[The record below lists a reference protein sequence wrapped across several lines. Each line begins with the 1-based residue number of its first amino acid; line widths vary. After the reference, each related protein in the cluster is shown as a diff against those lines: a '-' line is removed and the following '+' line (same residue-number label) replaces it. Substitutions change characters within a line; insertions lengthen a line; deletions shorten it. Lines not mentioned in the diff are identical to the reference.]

1 MYKDIIWLCREI
13 KTGTYADGYPI
24 TKPRKTKVFANQ
36 KSTGTAEF
44 YAALQNGIRMS
55 VVFEVFA
62 MDYDGQ
68 ETVEHNEKTYKVQ
81 RTYSKGEDRLELH
94 CSEVI

>member
-1 MYKDIIWLCREI
+1 MYKDVIWLCREV
-13 KTGTYADGYPI
+13 KTGADADGYPI
-24 TKPRKTKVFANQ
+24 TKMRKIKVFANQ
-36 KSTGTAEF
+36 KSAGTAEF

-55 VVFEVFA
+55 AVFEVFC

-68 ETVEHNEKTYKVQ
+68 ETVEHGGKTYKVQ

-94 CSEVI
+94 CSEVV